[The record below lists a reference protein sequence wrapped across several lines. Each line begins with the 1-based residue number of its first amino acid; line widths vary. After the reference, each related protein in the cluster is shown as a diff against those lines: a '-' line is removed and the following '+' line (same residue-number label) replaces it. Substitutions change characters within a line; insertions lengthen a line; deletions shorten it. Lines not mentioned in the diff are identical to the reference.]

1 MTQVKY
7 PLPTFLKGICTPQ
20 VYRNWLSK
28 KAATHYK
35 RDKRRGHTGI
45 TYEAYKIAIHQAVL
59 DGGQFDA
66 YTGRPL
72 EWRLILTYNNELARK
87 GGREHKK
94 KFADL
99 PTVDHVGGG
108 MGPTKF
114 KICSWRVNDS
124 KSDLDLP
131 EFLELCRAVLD
142 FHESKPLSENA

>member
-1 MTQVKY
+1 MEWQCGT
-7 PLPTFLKGICTPQ
+7 
-20 VYRNWLSK
+20 RRWAWSLSHS
-28 KAATHYK
+28 AHRCGT
-35 RDKRRGHTGI
+35 RRSG
-45 TYEAYKIAIHQAVL
+45 
-59 DGGQFDA
+59 
-66 YTGRPL
+66 
-72 EWRLILTYNNELARK
+72 TYNNDDAKK
-87 GGREHKK
+87 GGREYKK